1 MEGKP
6 TMSQLPLV
14 INLSNNG
21 TGRFDERN
29 DILQRDALKRLD
41 ALIVEQVDGISDDSD
56 DSYAKVKAIDLS
68 YTRIH
73 NAMLIQGGRGSGKTT
88 FLLNALRRLNAPQI
102 LNKSEEPEIAKAA
115 GSLHVLPM
123 IDPTLIETKENIIIV
138 ILSMIETAIA
148 HITDNSGK
156 MEKVRQSLAEGLG
169 LLDGIGPDSAYGN
182 EWEDANWVMSRGLHK
197 AKKGR
202 LFELKFGVYL
212 ETALGMLGKKAFVI
226 AFDDVDT
233 NFNHGHTILETIRK
247 YLTSPRLVL
256 LLSGDLDLYGRLLRR
271 NIYSTFGEQVLK
283 YDPGVIGDDKR
294 NLGHAVLELEEQ
306 YLLKIVP
313 PQNRIPMLPLGGIML
328 GSNVAVKSSANENH
342 VDELALWA
350 NERIQKLLLE
360 KDLQSHS
367 FFDFVSMEHLRL
379 VIGYLQALNQ
389 DDRKASRQMILKVF
403 ETRLRTSQVPTDLI
417 ERGNFDYALRSAF
430 EWLANQDD
438 APDLLQFGVPVDPVR
453 AVVLHC
459 LALALAQGLETR
471 KGGALRALFALALP
485 VSMMRRSENVDKE
498 IRVSIFRFLWTQSA
512 PSLPEIAARL
522 GNIDRSRRQEIGKLP
537 ASSFGS
543 VGLTKRTAWN
553 DNLQR
558 IYGLASEKGEKLTVI
573 ELKKELDQ
581 KRDLPTVNWI
591 GSFSDVDAMKLQVRQ
606 GVGWFS
612 IDDLQ
617 DNRTEK
623 FSEILSLIVYKR
635 FSERGEVFR
644 SLSALSLF
652 AVIGDLLISND
663 VGDLTTH
670 AVSATIPPFKREK
683 TQNYLNFSIEAD
695 DDQTEEDSKDDERST
710 YIQDDSQFDSFVKNL
725 KEWHTFARS
734 DLMNAEV
741 SPSMLGSI
749 ASRIHDDLMDLDDK
763 VTSSWKSGQILHR
776 QITNILHGILVITS
790 GVPGRKESPKVSDK
804 PLREALGRMDK
815 TEATLHPLAVAVL
828 SCPLVW
834 IFLNPREDENR
845 DDSSTNL
852 LKGAAIEALKDWTKS
867 QFAANIDFQPNFKKW
882 LTPPKIRI
890 KIGAVI
896 QSANQRSVLL
906 DGFYDVLNVVPR
918 NVTK

>member
-1 MEGKP
+1 
-6 TMSQLPLV
+6 MSQLPLV
-14 INLSNNG
+14 INLSNSG
-21 TGRFDERN
+21 TGKFDERN

-41 ALIVEQVDGISDDSD
+41 ALIVEQVNGISDDNE
-56 DSYAKVKAIDLS
+56 DSYAKVKETSLS

-88 FLLNALRRLNAPQI
+88 FLLNALRRLNAPQN
-102 LNKSEEPEIAKAA
+102 LDKSEEPDIARVA
-115 GSLHVLPM
+115 GNLHVLPM

-138 ILSMIETAIA
+138 ILSMIEAAIA
-148 HITDNSGK
+148 HSTDDSGK

-212 ETALGMLGKKAFVI
+212 ETALAMLDKKAFVI

-283 YDPGVIGDDKR
+283 YDPAVIRDDKR

-313 PQNRIPMLPLGGIML
+313 PQNRIPMLPLGGIMQ
-328 GSNVAVKSSANENH
+328 GSKVFVNKDGDPKNEL
-342 VDELALWA
+342 ELSFWA
-350 NERIQKLLLE
+350 NEQIRKLLLE
-360 KDLQSHS
+360 KDGQSQT

-389 DDRKASRQMILKVF
+389 DDKKASRQMILKVF

-417 ERGNFDYALRSAF
+417 ERGNFDYSLRSAF

-438 APDLLQFGVPVDPVR
+438 APDLLQFSVPVDPVR

-471 KGGALRALFALALP
+471 GGGALRALFALALP
-485 VSMMRRSENVDKE
+485 VTMMRRPENIDKDT
-498 IRVSIFRFLWTQSA
+498 RTSIFRFLWTNSA
-512 PSLPEIAARL
+512 PSLPEIAARI
-522 GNIDRSRRQEIGKLP
+522 GTIDRSRRQEIGKVP

-543 VGLTKRTAWN
+543 VGLTHKLSPK
-553 DNLQR
+553 DNLFR
-558 IYGLASEKGEKLTVI
+558 LYGLSDPVKSGDRLTVADLV
-573 ELKKELDQ
+573 EL
-581 KRDLPTVNWI
+581 NWPDI
-591 GSFSDVDAMKLQVRQ
+591 DDTTSHWVHDVYVSDNSDLQVRQ
-606 GVGWFS
+606 SVSWFS
-612 IDDLQ
+612 IDDLIQ
-617 DNRTEK
+617 ERSEK
-623 FSEILSLIVYKR
+623 FSEVLKLIVYKR
-635 FSERGEVFR
+635 FSARGEVFR

-652 AVIGDLLISND
+652 AVIGDLLLSNEI
-663 VGDLTTH
+663 GDLTSH

-683 TQNYLNFSIEAD
+683 TQEELNFSNEAD
-695 DDQTEEDSKDDERST
+695 DEQNEEESREDEDT
-710 YIQDDSQFDSFVKNL
+710 THVQDDGYFDSFMRDL
-725 KEWHTFARS
+725 KDWHTFAR
-734 DLMNAEV
+734 DDRLNAAV

-749 ASRIHDDLMDLDDK
+749 ASRIHDDLMDLDEK

-776 QITNILHGILVITS
+776 QITNILHGILVLTS
-790 GVPGRKESPKVSDK
+790 GLPGRKESPKVSDR
-804 PLREALGRMDK
+804 PLREALGRIQGTRMG
-815 TEATLHPLAVAVL
+815 ASLHPLAVILL

-834 IFLNPREDENR
+834 VFMDPRDYDDDEEL
-845 DDSSTNL
+845 TPNL
-852 LKGAAIEALKDWTKS
+852 LNVAALETLKDWRDH
-867 QFAANIDFQPNFKKW
+867 QAAESFKVYPRFESW
-882 LTPPKIRI
+882 LTAPKIRI
-890 KIGAVI
+890 KIGPIV

>member
-1 MEGKP
+1 
-6 TMSQLPLV
+6 MSEIPLV
-14 INLSNNG
+14 INLSNSG

-41 ALIVEQVDGISDDSD
+41 TLIVEQVNSISDDSE
-56 DSYAKVKAIDLS
+56 DSYAKVKETSLS
-68 YTRIH
+68 YIRIH

-88 FLLNALRRLNAPQI
+88 FLLNALHRLNVPQK
-102 LNKSEEPEIAKAA
+102 LDKSKEPDIAKVAEK
-115 GSLHVLPM
+115 LHVLPM

-138 ILSMIETAIA
+138 ILSMIEAAIA
-148 HITDNSGK
+148 HVTDDSGK

-202 LFELKFGVYL
+202 MFELKFGVYL
-212 ETALGMLGKKAFVI
+212 EKALAMLDKKAFVI

-271 NIYSTFGEQVLK
+271 NIYGTFGEQVLK
-283 YDPGVIGDDKR
+283 YDPDVIGADKR

-313 PQNRIPMLPLGGIML
+313 PQNRIPMLPLGGIMQ
-328 GSNVAVKSSANENH
+328 GSGVSVKPNLNEES
-342 VDELALWA
+342 VQDLPLWA
-350 NERIQKLLLE
+350 TERIRKLLLE
-360 KDLQSHS
+360 KDGQSQTL
-367 FFDFVSMEHLRL
+367 FDFVSMEHLRL

-389 DDRKASRQMILKVF
+389 DDQKASRQMILKVF

-417 ERGNFDYALRSAF
+417 ERGNFDYSLRAAF
-430 EWLANQDD
+430 EWMCKQDD

-459 LALALAQGLETR
+459 LALALAQGL
-471 KGGALRALFALALP
+471 KANNGGSLRALFALALP
-485 VSMMRRSENVDKE
+485 VTMMRRPENVDKE
-498 IRVSIFRFLWTQSA
+498 VRAAIFQFLWTKSS
-512 PSLPEIAARL
+512 PSLPELAARI
-522 GNIDRSRRQEIGKLP
+522 GNIDRSRSQEVARVP

-543 VGLTKRTAWN
+543 VGLTQKPSWN
-553 DNLQR
+553 ENLQR
-558 IYGLASEKGEKLTVI
+558 VYGLESGKGDKLTVA
-573 ELKKELDQ
+573 ELKAELEDQ
-581 KRDLPTVNWI
+581 KRVVPTANWI
-591 GSFSDVDAMKLQVRQ
+591 NKLSNAGAEKLQIRQ
-606 GVGWFS
+606 GMGWFS

-617 DNRTEK
+617 DNRTER
-623 FSEILSLIVYKR
+623 FSEVLSLIVYKR

-652 AVIGDLLISND
+652 AVIGDLLLSDD
-663 VGDLTTH
+663 VGDLTSH

-683 TQNYLNFSIEAD
+683 TQNYLSVSSEAD
-695 DDQTEEDSKDDERST
+695 EEQSEEESKDDEHSNDV
-710 YIQDDSQFDSFVKNL
+710 QDDSEFEDFVKEIQ
-725 KEWHTFARS
+725 EWHTFARS
-734 DLMNAEV
+734 DRLNAEI
-741 SPSMLGSI
+741 SPSLLGSI
-749 ASRIHDDLMDLDDK
+749 ASRIHDDLMDLDNK

-776 QITNILHGILVITS
+776 QITNILHGLLVLTS
-790 GVPGRKESPKVSDK
+790 TSTGRKESPKDSDR
-804 PLREALGRMDK
+804 PFRDALVRIKESK
-815 TEATLHPLAVAVL
+815 TEVLHPLIVVLL

-834 IFLNPREDENR
+834 VFLSHKDDDRENEI
-845 DDSSTNL
+845 SH
-852 LKGAAIEALKDWTKS
+852 LKFAAYEALE
-867 QFAANIDFQPNFKKW
+867 NW
-882 LTPPKIRI
+882 LENQEEENPELIKGFRRWLIPPKIRI
-890 KIGAVI
+890 KIGKIVK
-896 QSANQRSVLL
+896 SANQRSVLVE
-906 DGFYDVLNVVPR
+906 GFYDVLNVVPR